1 MGNIMRPRV
10 PICIN
15 FAQATIVQI
24 GIMTCVFALFVG
36 LFIYCS
42 SNCTHG
48 YTEAGASERSHGPLW
63 TGRGVEEF
71 GVMTSMKLGMP
82 INYAGDFRET
92 MDNLADFEKAGVAR
106 VTVPEAYSF
115 DAVSQLGY
123 IAAKTEKM
131 ELQTGILPM
140 FSRTP
145 SNLAMTAA
153 GMDYISGG
161 RFILGIGAS
170 GPQVIEGFHG
180 VKYDYP
186 VGRARE
192 NAEICRMIWRREK
205 TDYQGRHYTLPLTKE
220 DGGTGLGKA
229 LKIIN
234 HPVRD
239 RIPMLLAAIGPKN
252 TELAAELFEEFQPF
266 LFHPEYVEAAFGEPL
281 AAGKAKRDPSLGE
294 LGIVVQASALISE
307 DAEQIE
313 VAMQHVRNH
322 AALYIGG
329 MGARGKNFYN
339 TLAVRYGYA
348 DEAKLIQDLY
358 LDGKK
363 AEAAAAVPDDL
374 VRAMSLIGPRS
385 LVAERVEAFAKSGV
399 TVVLAGPL
407 APTHAQRVAT
417 MEGLSE
423 ILG

>member
-1 MGNIMRPRV
+1 
-10 PICIN
+10 
-15 FAQATIVQI
+15 
-24 GIMTCVFALFVG
+24 MTA
-36 LFIYCS
+36 
-42 SNCTHG
+42 
-48 YTEAGASERSHGPLW
+48 A
-63 TGRGVEEF
+63 
-71 GVMTSMKLGMP
+71 MTLGMP

-92 MDNLADFEKAGVAR
+92 INNLADFEKAGVGRIA
-106 VTVPEAYSF
+106 VPEAYSF

-131 ELQTGILPM
+131 ELQTAILPM
-140 FSRTP
+140 YSRTP
-145 SNLAMTAA
+145 TNLAMTAA
-153 GMDYISGG
+153 GLDYISGG
-161 RFILGIGAS
+161 RAVLGIGAS

-192 NAEICRMIWRREK
+192 HAEICRMVWRRDK
-205 TDYQGRHYTLPLTKE
+205 VDYQGKHYNLPLTKD
-220 DGGTGLGKA
+220 DGGSGLGKA

-266 LFHPEYVEAAFGEPL
+266 LFHPEFVDAAFGEPL
-281 AAGKAKRDPSLGE
+281 AAGKAKRDPSLPP
-294 LGIVVQASALISE
+294 LKIVVQASALVSE
-307 DAEQIE
+307 DEQEIE
-313 VAMQHVRNH
+313 NALQMVRGH

-339 TLAVRYGYA
+339 TLAQRYGYV

-363 AEAAAAVPDDL
+363 AEAAAAVPDEL
-374 VRAMSLIGPRS
+374 VRAMSLIGPKS
-385 LVAERVEAFAKSGV
+385 LVAERVEAFRGAGV
-399 TVVLAGPL
+399 GCVLASPVAG
-407 APTHAQRVAT
+407 THAERVAD
-417 MEGLSE
+417 MEELRRVFG
-423 ILG
+423 G

>member
-1 MGNIMRPRV
+1 
-10 PICIN
+10 
-15 FAQATIVQI
+15 
-24 GIMTCVFALFVG
+24 
-36 LFIYCS
+36 
-42 SNCTHG
+42 
-48 YTEAGASERSHGPLW
+48 
-63 TGRGVEEF
+63 
-71 GVMTSMKLGMP
+71 MTSMTLGMP
-82 INYAGDFRET
+82 INYAGDFLET
-92 MDNLADFEKAGVAR
+92 INNLADFESVGVER
-106 VTVPEAYSF
+106 VSVPEAYSF

-131 ELQTGILPM
+131 ELQTAILPM
-140 FSRTP
+140 YSRTP

-153 GMDYISGG
+153 GLDYISGG
-161 RFILGIGAS
+161 RCVLGIGAS

-186 VGRARE
+186 LGRARE
-192 NAEICRMIWRREK
+192 HVEICRMIWRREK
-205 TDYQGRHYTLPLTKE
+205 TDYRGKHYTMPLTKE

-266 LFHPEYVEAAFGEPL
+266 LFHPEYVGVAFGDAL
-281 AAGKAKRDPSLGE
+281 AAGKAKRDPSLPP
-294 LGIVVQASALISE
+294 LKIVVMASALISE
-307 DAEQIE
+307 DPQEIE
-313 VAMQHVRNH
+313 KAMQGVRDH

-339 TLAVRYGYA
+339 SLAVRYGYA

-374 VRAMSLIGPRS
+374 VDAMSLIGS
-385 LVAERVEAFAKSGV
+385 KSHVAERVEAFEKAGV
-399 TVVLAGPL
+399 GVLL
-407 APTHAQRVAT
+407 AAPVAATHKERVED
-417 MEGLSE
+417 MEQLRG
-423 ILG
+423 IVGA